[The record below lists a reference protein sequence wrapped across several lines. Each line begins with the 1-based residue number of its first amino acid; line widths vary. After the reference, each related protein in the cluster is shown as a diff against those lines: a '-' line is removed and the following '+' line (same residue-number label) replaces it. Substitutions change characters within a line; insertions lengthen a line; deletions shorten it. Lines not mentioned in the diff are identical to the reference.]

1 MSSQYPED
9 AKIELVEKEG
19 EVTLYIDGGQAM
31 QAWERELMWRSADIL
46 CAWGSEYL
54 EVGLGLGLSAL
65 RIAGHDHTRRHTVVE
80 KYQQV
85 IDLFYQRHPE
95 PPPNLQIVKAD
106 IFDFALT
113 LEPDSLDGI
122 FFDPYLSKDV
132 PYDMQQLWGDVLP
145 ALVRSLRIG
154 GAFVPYFSPQAGIA
168 LAILLLFRPNHRGTT
183 LLRNLPRDRVHAR
196 RSGRCVHPML
206 RQDTID
212 ILAQQTKSSKLRV
225 HTRRIKAA
233 TKRQ

>member
-65 RIAGHDHTRRHTVVE
+65 RIAAHDHTRRHTVVE

-85 IDLFYQRHPE
+85 IDLFYQRYPE
-95 PPPNLQIVKAD
+95 PPANLQIVKAD

-113 LEPDSLDGI
+113 LEPESLDGI

-132 PYDMQQLWGDVLP
+132 LHICSNSGAMFCLRLC
-145 ALVRSLRIG
+145 VRCGLEAHSCLIL
-154 GAFVPYFSPQAGIA
+154 AQAGIA

-183 LLRNLPRDRVHAR
+183 LLRSLPRNRAYAR
-196 RSGRCVHPML
+196 RSRRCVHPML
-206 RQDTID
+206 RQNTIG
-212 ILAQQTKSSKLRV
+212 ILAKQTKSSKLQSIPAES
-225 HTRRIKAA
+225 RRRPR
-233 TKRQ
+233 RQ